1 MQVSVHSAFQT
12 AGQTRCKSSSSLF
25 LFFWMYLDKGTLILY
40 LADNDTSIAGLI
52 KNQWLLAVKVVYL
65 LEAAEAVNQT
75 DVP

>member
-1 MQVSVHSAFQT
+1 
-12 AGQTRCKSSSSLF
+12 
-25 LFFWMYLDKGTLILY
+25 MYLDKGTLILY